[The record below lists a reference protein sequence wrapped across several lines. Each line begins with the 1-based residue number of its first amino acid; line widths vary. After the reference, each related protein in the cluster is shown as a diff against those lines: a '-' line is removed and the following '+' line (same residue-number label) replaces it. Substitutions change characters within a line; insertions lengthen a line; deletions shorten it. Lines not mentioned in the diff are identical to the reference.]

1 MSVTSN
7 SIRVHIHKQAEKEA
21 WDCGFAPEAVGVV
34 FADSWKRL
42 RETPGSKLRRL
53 SSTPGHDFRL
63 RIGDCRAVASIVRD
77 SGGME
82 SAFIHD
88 CGPRGDVYERDHFG
102 TRLKA
107 FRNFAD
113 ASATQ
118 SAGEAVA
125 RQYRLLDLTVAP
137 QGEVPQA
144 SLNFLLQLQQQKF
157 FDEVLPFM
165 PRDRV
170 NEAELVIGHG
180 PPGSGKTL
188 VACDLALEAFLDE
201 HDVEILV
208 PSTGLENEYRRF
220 LKSWDVP
227 QASADG
233 GGVSVWRFPEFFAQ
247 HAGIRSPYDRE
258 SRVRA
263 WWQETLRDRMFEA
276 VVRRNLPKN
285 GSLTVADIEV
295 RLPVLVDALLED
307 DDFWS
312 EKGTLLRAK
321 DRMAG
326 VIADF
331 IGVLQGCRGHLLD
344 RLDAVS
350 GAGDSAVL
358 TRGRLAFL
366 AAGVAKPAGPTAES
380 GRRRLTIV
388 DEAQDLA
395 PAEWRALLEM
405 RLAKKVGAGAS
416 GGRLVLLGDLDQRVS
431 LVPFHW
437 NDVKAYAI
445 DDLKL
450 PRDRIVESQV
460 DAASY
465 RMRRNIAAFAASA
478 FDKRVTDNAKARRQG
493 TIDFDSLLAGG
504 EVHVAMVDR
513 AALDVAD
520 IVGQAGV
527 HPIAG
532 EYFFMIHGTN
542 ARASQAPP
550 RDDVFLYSVRSA
562 KGLEA
567 DRVVVVH
574 PFAMRPAHR
583 PEPIDADEAI
593 EFYTA
598 VSRARDG
605 VLLVIDEGA
614 ASLLQPAREAWDLV
628 QVHRFGSDADG
639 LRKLLEQFR
648 IPLSADEVR
657 GELLRQ
663 LGRITTQPGEFGAE
677 EAGRIELILS
687 RLAKTPDDS
696 LVFDL
701 LKAGEQL
708 VAIDRGLFVK
718 VREGARRALNEGRR
732 EDAIATLL
740 FAGEVVLA
748 AWCARELPTNG
759 APGWSVE
766 WLGMVA
772 QDSHW
777 QEWRGRRQGAEG
789 DLAWTPELV
798 ERMLYESAA
807 ARIRGIAAGASRID
821 EALDMPRESGD
832 ATTAADHLA
841 TDARAGAIERITSAV
856 KVAEARLAMKLSAA
870 VAEASKPVADEIGRL
885 EDRINS
891 DGETQ

>member
-1 MSVTSN
+1 M
-7 SIRVHIHKQAEKEA
+7 
-21 WDCGFAPEAVGVV
+21 
-34 FADSWKRL
+34 
-42 RETPGSKLRRL
+42 
-53 SSTPGHDFRL
+53 
-63 RIGDCRAVASIVRD
+63 
-77 SGGME
+77 
-82 SAFIHD
+82 
-88 CGPRGDVYERDHFG
+88 
-102 TRLKA
+102 
-107 FRNFAD
+107 
-113 ASATQ
+113 Q

-125 RQYRLLDLTVAP
+125 QQYRLLDLAAAL

-188 VACDLALEAFLDE
+188 VACDLALEAYLDE

-227 QASADG
+227 QVSADG
-233 GGVSVWRFPEFFAQ
+233 GGVNVWRFPEYFAK
-247 HAGIRSPYDRE
+247 HAGIRLPYDRE

-263 WWQETLRDRMFEA
+263 WWQEMLRDRMFEA
-276 VVRRNLPKN
+276 VVRRHLPKN
-285 GSLTVADIEV
+285 SRLTLSDVET
-295 RLPVLVDALLED
+295 RMPVLVDALLED
-307 DDFWS
+307 DEFWS
-312 EKGTLLRAK
+312 ENGAFLQAK

-326 VIADF
+326 VIDEF
-331 IGVLQGCRGHLLD
+331 IGVLKGCRGHLLD

-358 TRGRLAFL
+358 TRGRLASI
-366 AAGVAKPAGPTAES
+366 AAGVTTPAERMGEL

-395 PAEWRALLEM
+395 PAEWRALLGM
-405 RLAKKVGAGAS
+405 RLVKAVPGGAS
-416 GGRLVLLGDLDQRVS
+416 GSRLVLLGDLDQRVS

-445 DDLKL
+445 NDLKL

-493 TIDFDSLLAGG
+493 VIDLDALLGGG
-504 EVHVAMVDR
+504 EVHVALVDR
-513 AALDVAD
+513 TSLDVAE
-520 IVGQAGV
+520 ITGQAAV

-532 EYFFMIHGTN
+532 EYFFMIHGTS
-542 ARASQAPP
+542 ARTEGVPH

-567 DRVVVVH
+567 DRVIVLH
-574 PFAMRPAHR
+574 PFAMRAAHS

-628 QVHRFGSDADG
+628 QVHRLGSDRSG
-639 LRKLLEQFR
+639 LKKLLEMFR

-657 GELLRQ
+657 GELLRH
-663 LGRITTQPGEFGAE
+663 LGRITTQPEEFGAE
-677 EAGRIELILS
+677 EAGLIEVILS
-687 RLAKTPDDS
+687 RLAKAPDDS

-708 VAIDRGLFVK
+708 AAIDRGLFVK
-718 VREGARRALNEGRR
+718 VREGARRALKEGRR

-748 AWCARELPTNG
+748 ARCARDIPTSG
-759 APGWSVE
+759 APGWSEE

-772 QDSHW
+772 QESHW
-777 QEWRGRRQGAEG
+777 QAWRAGRQESEG
-789 DLAWTPELV
+789 GLAWTPELV

-807 ARIRGIAAGASRID
+807 ARIRGMAAGVNRID
-821 EALDMPRESGD
+821 EALDIPRESGD

-841 TDARAGAIERITSAV
+841 TDARAEAIERITSAV
-856 KVAEARLAMKLSAA
+856 KVTEARLAMRLSAV
-870 VAEASKPVADEIGRL
+870 VAEASKPVADEVGRL
-885 EDRINS
+885 EDRMNL
-891 DGETQ
+891 DGEGQ